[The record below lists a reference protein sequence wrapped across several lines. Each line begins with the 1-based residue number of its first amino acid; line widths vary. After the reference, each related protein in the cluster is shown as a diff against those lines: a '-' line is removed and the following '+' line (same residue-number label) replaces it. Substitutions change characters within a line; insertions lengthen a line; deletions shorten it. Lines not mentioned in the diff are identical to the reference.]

1 MAKARSSKRQ
11 LEKARHDKAVAKR
24 VRRDERVAEEP
35 GEVITDGMPQD
46 QVLAALAAVHA
57 EYADGGMSLD
67 DFEAAK
73 EDLVRQLP
81 VD

>member
-11 LEKARHDKAVAKR
+11 LEKARRDKAVAKR
-24 VRRDERVAEEP
+24 ERRDIRVSEEP
-35 GEVITDGMPQD
+35 GEVLTDGMPQD
-46 QVLAALAAVHA
+46 QVLAALAAVHT

-73 EDLVRQLP
+73 EDLVRQLT